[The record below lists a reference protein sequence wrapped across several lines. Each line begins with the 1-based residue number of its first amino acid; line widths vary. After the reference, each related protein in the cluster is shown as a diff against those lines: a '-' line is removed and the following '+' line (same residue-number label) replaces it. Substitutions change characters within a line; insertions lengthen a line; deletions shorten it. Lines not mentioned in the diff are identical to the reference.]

1 VPSQSRAASDILGPV
16 GAAPAQAVRIVLL
29 NDNRLFA
36 TALHARVEQDPRFE
50 IVGLASDGSEAARL
64 VDEVKPDVVLIDAGV
79 AGNDPLV
86 ATRQIMR
93 GAATPRVVIMAD
105 PDDELDAVE
114 AHDAGASA
122 FLQKPRSAADLL
134 ETLELAAIL
143 AQVRLPQAESD
154 EQ

>member
-1 VPSQSRAASDILGPV
+1 MPSDILGPV

-36 TALHARVEQDPRFE
+36 TALEARVEQDPRFE
-50 IVGLASDGSEAARL
+50 IVGSACDGPGVAQL
-64 VDEVKPDVVLIDAGV
+64 VDEVEPDLVLIDAGV
-79 AGNDPLV
+79 RGNDPLV
-86 ATRQIMR
+86 ATRLIMR

-154 EQ
+154 ES

>member
-1 VPSQSRAASDILGPV
+1 VPSQSHAASDILGPV

-29 NDNRLFA
+29 NDNRLFT
-36 TALHARVEQDPRFE
+36 TALNARAEQDPRFE
-50 IVGLASDGSEAARL
+50 IVGSASDGAEAARL
-64 VDEVKPDVVLIDAGV
+64 VDEVRPDLVLIDAGV
-79 AGNDPLV
+79 PGNDPLI
-86 ATRQIMR
+86 ATRLIVR

-105 PDDELDAVE
+105 PDDELDPVE

-143 AQVRLPQAESD
+143 AQVRLSQAE
-154 EQ
+154 

>member
-1 VPSQSRAASDILGPV
+1 
-16 GAAPAQAVRIVLL
+16 
-29 NDNRLFA
+29 
-36 TALHARVEQDPRFE
+36 
-50 IVGLASDGSEAARL
+50 
-64 VDEVKPDVVLIDAGV
+64 VLIDAGV
-79 AGNDPLV
+79 PGDDPLV
-86 ATRQIMR
+86 ATRLIMR

-105 PDDELDAVE
+105 PDDELDAVK

-143 AQVRLPQAESD
+143 AQVRLSQAESD

>member
-1 VPSQSRAASDILGPV
+1 VPSHAQAPSDILGPV

-29 NDNRLFA
+29 NDNRLFT
-36 TALHARVEQDPRFE
+36 TALNARVEQDPRFE
-50 IVGLASDGSEAARL
+50 IVGSASDGAEAARL
-64 VDEVKPDVVLIDAGV
+64 VDEVNPDVVLIDAGV
-79 AGNDPLV
+79 PGNDPLV
-86 ATRQIMR
+86 ATRLIMR
-93 GAATPRVVIMAD
+93 GAATPRVVIMAG

-122 FLQKPRSAADLL
+122 FLQKPRSAGDLL

-154 EQ
+154 EP

>member
-1 VPSQSRAASDILGPV
+1 MPSHAQAPSDILGPV

-29 NDNRLFA
+29 NDNRLFT
-36 TALHARVEQDPRFE
+36 TALNARVEQDPRFE
-50 IVGLASDGSEAARL
+50 IVGSASDGAEAARL
-64 VDEVKPDVVLIDAGV
+64 VDEVNPDVVLIDAGV
-79 AGNDPLV
+79 PGNDPLV
-86 ATRQIMR
+86 ATRLIMR
-93 GAATPRVVIMAD
+93 GAATPRVVIMAG

-122 FLQKPRSAADLL
+122 FLQKPRSAGDLL

-154 EQ
+154 EP

>member
-1 VPSQSRAASDILGPV
+1 V
-16 GAAPAQAVRIVLL
+16 GAPPTQAVRIVLL

-36 TALHARVEQDPRFE
+36 TALSARVEQDPRFE
-50 IVGLASDGSEAARL
+50 IVGSASDGAEAARL
-64 VDEVKPDVVLIDAGV
+64 VDEVRPDVVLIDAGV
-79 AGNDPLV
+79 PGNDPLV
-86 ATRQIMR
+86 ATRLIMR
-93 GAATPRVVIMAD
+93 GAATPRVVIMAG

-143 AQVRLPQAESD
+143 SQVRLPQAESD
-154 EQ
+154 EP

>member
-1 VPSQSRAASDILGPV
+1 V
-16 GAAPAQAVRIVLL
+16 GAAPAEAVRIVLL

-50 IVGLASDGSEAARL
+50 IVGLASDGPEAARL
-64 VDEVKPDVVLIDAGV
+64 VDEVRPDVVLIDAGLHD
-79 AGNDPLV
+79 GDPLV
-86 ATRQIMR
+86 ATRLIMR

-143 AQVRLPQAESD
+143 AQVRVSQSESD
-154 EQ
+154 DQ

>member
-1 VPSQSRAASDILGPV
+1 MPSQSRAASDILGPV